1 MSRRVLVAPAPLREI
16 EFTYGPILR
25 EGGYLVEYPPRNIP
39 GSEIQMSE
47 AELLEQLPGCVAS
60 LAGSEPYTRAVIAKA
75 ADAGLKVI
83 ARAGVGYDAV
93 DLAAATDH
101 GVAVC
106 FAPGTNQEA
115 VAEHA
120 FMLMLALARKLR
132 EQDSEIRQGLWPR
145 RAVGHLRGQTLGIV
159 GLGRIG
165 KAVAQRA
172 VPFGLKVLATEILPD
187 EAFAA
192 AHNVTFVPLEELL
205 AKSDIVTLH
214 IPKTP
219 LTKNLIRMETLALM
233 KPSAFVLNTSRGGVV
248 HEGDLYEALVGKK
261 IAAAALDVFEKEPP
275 LPSHPLFTLD
285 NILLTAHTAGVDQ
298 RSRQDMARLPA
309 HAIVKLLAGEWP
321 ADWVVNPSVKDKFF
335 SRLGG

>member
-16 EFTYGPILR
+16 EFTYGPVLR
-25 EGGYLVEYPPRNIP
+25 DAGYAIEYPPRNIP

-47 AELLEQLPGCVAS
+47 AELLAQLPGCVAS

-75 ADAGLKVI
+75 AEAGLKVI
-83 ARAGVGYDAV
+83 ARAGVGYDGV

-101 GVAVC
+101 GVAVTY
-106 FAPGTNQEA
+106 APGTNHEA

-120 FMLMLALARKLR
+120 FLFMLALVRKLA
-132 EQDSEIRQGLWPR
+132 EQDREIRQGLWPR
-145 RAVGHLRGQTLGIV
+145 RAVGNLRGTTLGIV

-172 VPFGLKVLATEILPD
+172 VPFGLKVLATEIAPD
-187 EAFAA
+187 EAFAR

-214 IPKTP
+214 VPKTP
-219 LTKNLIRMETLALM
+219 LTKNLIRKDTLALM
-233 KPSAFVLNTSRGGVV
+233 KPTAFVLNTARGGLVN
-248 HEGDLYEALVGKK
+248 EADLYEALVAKT
-261 IAAAALDVFEKEPP
+261 IAGAALDVFEKEPP
-275 LPSHPLFTLD
+275 PASPLFQLP
-285 NILLTAHTAGVDQ
+285 NVLLTAHTAGVDQ
-298 RSRQDMARLPA
+298 QSRQDMARLPA

-321 ADWVVNPSVKDKFF
+321 ADWVVNPAVKDKYFA
-335 SRLGG
+335 RL